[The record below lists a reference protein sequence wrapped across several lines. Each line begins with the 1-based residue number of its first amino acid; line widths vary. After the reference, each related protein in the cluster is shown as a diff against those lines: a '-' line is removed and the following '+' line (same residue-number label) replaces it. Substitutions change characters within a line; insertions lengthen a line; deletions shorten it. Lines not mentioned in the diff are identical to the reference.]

1 MMRKH
6 VYRVYGHDMR
16 FGYCFDSVHV
26 AYGEIGAIDKHA
38 QTLVKLYSQ
47 FDPDYWVIDYIEF
60 QD

>member
-1 MMRKH
+1 MKQK

-16 FGYCFDSVHV
+16 TGEAFDSVHV

-38 QTLVKLYSQ
+38 QTLCKLFPA
-47 FDPDYWVIDYIEF
+47 FDPDFWVIDYIEC